1 MSTILSVRPR
11 ARRRVPALALVIAV
25 SGLSAPAASGAT
37 AQAGPASR
45 PTAALLDRPARLR
58 VENVSLADALG
69 ELERRSG
76 VPFAYSPS
84 LLPRDASLRCACD
97 GVTIGEALGQLLAAV
112 PFTYRET
119 DSQIVVVPSRAAGRD
134 GDASEPLPPPAP
146 EMNGALGLVMPAAT
160 AATAATAAAAAAT
173 RATFDSTT
181 VTGRVT
187 TEAGTPVSAAIVTI
201 PSLRLSATTNDAGV
215 YRIFVGPDRFVA
227 RADTIR
233 VTRLGYRPATV
244 PFTLASGRVTVD
256 VTLTSQAVSLEQV
269 VVTGTAGN
277 QERRAQAAVVAT
289 IDAAET
295 VKEAPINSVTQLL
308 GARVPGVVV
317 TEGSGTT
324 GSATRILVRG
334 AASISLSNQPLV
346 FIDGVRVD
354 GGFRAP
360 FNVSGSGASSSGQA
374 PSAMN
379 DLNPNDIESIEIV
392 KGPAAATL
400 YGADASAGVIQIIT
414 KKGRVVSRSFTQD
427 LTVEYDKLT
436 PNFDVPTNYATCNT
450 AALIAPTSPF
460 VLCRGQALNTIVS
473 DNPAERMNA
482 FRDGW
487 LGSGTYSVRGGA
499 ENYGFFA
506 SAGITNEQGTTINN
520 TMKQRSGR
528 GNFTFTPSPKLTFD
542 LLFSL
547 THNAYDLPR
556 NDQDT
561 YGYYVQSAFGNPR
574 TVVHGAP
581 RPGTSDSVLIGGTLL
596 GGVTLESLSSIIT
609 GSNAL
614 RAIPSAQVRYAPFS
628 WFTNRITLGG
638 DITAVDGSELFPK
651 NSFGWYPTIP
661 TYGNQIQTTR
671 QDDRLYTVDYLGN
684 MRAELGSDFS
694 SDLSFGSQYIRRTSD
709 RLSGAGQGLIS
720 NEANLV
726 TNATVSTIGQG
737 YGETRSVGMFAQE
750 QIGWRDRLFVQ
761 VGLRADRNSAFGD
774 DVGTFYLPK
783 FGASYVISEE
793 SFWEGLSNAVPT
805 LRLRAAYGTTGR
817 SPSSGALQTYVP
829 SKFVNETGVVELGVS
844 PGDPGN
850 PDLKPERGKE
860 FEAGFDAGFLDDRLG
875 LEVTYFN
882 KKSTDLIVQ
891 VPTAPSSG
899 FGGSIANI
907 GEVENKGFEFLLRA
921 TPVRTSSVAWDATL
935 NGSTLHN
942 EILELGTVGTFINN
956 FRVFTEGRQVAA
968 YWAHKVR
975 SVDVAGNKVVTSD
988 TAEFIGNQ
996 LPTFQ
1001 ANLTNTVTLFRNV
1014 RLYAQLE
1021 TKRGHYAYNVN
1032 QENRERSRLN
1042 TADIV
1047 YPADRGG
1054 YSAEERLRRL
1064 GPYVSER
1071 TGAVVGVSN
1080 VKEPFMQKAD
1090 HVRLREVS
1098 VTFMVPPSL
1107 LRTQRVSG
1115 ASITLGGRNL
1125 GLWKSDYE
1133 GDDPEVLGVGT
1144 ANSGVNQLFNADVFT
1159 VPPNR
1164 RFVVRFNVQF

>member
-1 MSTILSVRPR
+1 MSTTLSVSPR
-11 ARRRVPALALVIAV
+11 VHRRASATALIV
-25 SGLSAPAASGAT
+25 AASVLLAPLGGGAT
-37 AQAGPASR
+37 AQAGPAGR
-45 PTAALLDRPARLR
+45 TAATLLDRPARLR
-58 VENVSLADALG
+58 IADVSLADALG

-76 VPFAYSPS
+76 VPLAYSPS
-84 LLPRDASLRCACD
+84 LLPTAPSLRCACD
-97 GVTIGEALGQLLAAV
+97 DATIGEALQRLLADV
-112 PFTYRET
+112 PFTYRES
-119 DSQIVVVPSRAAGRD
+119 DGQVIVVPSPRVATRD
-134 GDASEPLPPPAP
+134 DASSDTPLPAP
-146 EMNGALGLVMPAAT
+146 ESVGALGIVMPPST
-160 AATAATAAAAAAT
+160 PVV
-173 RATFDSTT
+173 FDSAT

-187 TEAGTPVSAAIVTI
+187 SEGGAPVSGAIVTI
-201 PSLRLSATTNDAGV
+201 PSLRLSATTNDAGI
-215 YRIFVGPDRFVA
+215 YRLPVPTDRFVA
-227 RADTIR
+227 RSDTLR
-233 VTRLGYRPATV
+233 VTRLGYRPTTV
-244 PFTLASGRVTVD
+244 QFTLAPGRVTVD

-289 IDAAET
+289 IDAAQT

-317 TEGSGTT
+317 TDGSGTT
-324 GSATRILVRG
+324 GGSTRILIRG

-374 PSAMN
+374 PSTMN

-414 KKGRVVSRSFTQD
+414 KKGRVGSRSFTQD
-427 LTVEYDKLT
+427 LTVEYDEIT
-436 PNFDVPTNYATCNT
+436 PNFDVPTNYTTCNS
-450 AALIAPTSPF
+450 AALIAPTSSAI
-460 VLCRGQALNTIVS
+460 LCRGKTLNEIVS
-473 DNPAERMNA
+473 DNPAARMNA

-487 LGSGTYSVRGGA
+487 LGSGQYSVRGGG

-506 SAGITNEQGTTINN
+506 SGGASNEQGTTINN
-520 TMKQRSGR
+520 TVKQRSGR

-547 THNAYDLPR
+547 TRNTYDLPR

-561 YGYYVQSAFGNPR
+561 YGYYVESAFGNPR
-574 TVVHGAP
+574 TVVYGAP
-581 RPGTSDSVLIGGTLL
+581 RPGTTDSVVTGGTLL
-596 GGVTLESLSSIIT
+596 GGVTLESMSSIT
-609 GSNAL
+609 TRSNAL
-614 RAIPSAQVRYAPFS
+614 RAIPSTQVRYAPFS
-628 WFTNRITLGG
+628 WFTNRITLGA
-638 DITAVDGSELFPK
+638 DLTQLDGFELFPK

-671 QDDRLYTVDYLGN
+671 QNERLYTVDYLGN
-684 MRAELGSDFS
+684 IRAEFGTSFS
-694 SDLSFGSQYIRRTSD
+694 SDLSFGSQYIRRTND

-737 YGETRSVGMFAQE
+737 YGESRSVGLFAQE
-750 QIGWRDRLFVQ
+750 QIGWKDRLFLQ
-761 VGLRADRNSAFGD
+761 FGLRADKNSAFGS

-793 SFWEGLSNAVPT
+793 SFWDGFRNTVPT

-817 SPSSGALQTYVP
+817 SPSSGALQTYLP

-860 FEAGFDAGFLDDRLG
+860 FEAGFDAGFLEDRLG
-875 LEVTYFN
+875 LELTYYN
-882 KKSTDLIVQ
+882 KRSTDLIVA

-899 FGGSIANI
+899 FGGGIANL
-907 GEVENKGFEFLLRA
+907 GEVVNRGLEFLVRA
-921 TPVRTSSVAWDATL
+921 TPVRRSAISWDATL

-942 EILELGTVGTFINN
+942 EIIEIGTGGTFINN
-956 FRVFTEGRQVAA
+956 FRAFTEGRQIAA
-968 YWAHKVR
+968 YWAHKIR
-975 SVDVAGNKVVTSD
+975 SVDVGANRVITSD

-996 LPTFQ
+996 MPTFQ
-1001 ANLTNTVTLFRNV
+1001 ANLTNTVTLFRNF

-1032 QENRERSRLN
+1032 QENRDRSRIN
-1042 TADIV
+1042 SFEV
-1047 YPADRGG
+1047 VNPADRGG
-1054 YSAEERLRRL
+1054 YSPEERLRRL
-1064 GPYVSER
+1064 GQYYSER
-1071 TGAVVGVSN
+1071 TGTVVGVAN
-1080 VKEPFMQKAD
+1080 VKDPYMQKAD

-1098 VTFMVPPSL
+1098 LTFLVPQSL
-1107 LRTQRVSG
+1107 LFTQRLSG

-1125 GLWKSDYE
+1125 ALWKSDYE
-1133 GDDPEVLGVGT
+1133 GDDPEVLGVGS
-1144 ANSGVNQLFNADVFT
+1144 AASGVNQLFNADVFT
-1159 VPPNR
+1159 TPPSR
-1164 RFVVRFNVQF
+1164 RFIARFNVQF

>member
-1 MSTILSVRPR
+1 MSTTLSVSPR
-11 ARRRVPALALVIAV
+11 VLRR
-25 SGLSAPAASGAT
+25 APATALIVAASVLLAPLGDGAT
-37 AQAGPASR
+37 AQAGPAGR
-45 PTAALLDRPARLR
+45 TAATLLDRPARLR
-58 VENVSLADALG
+58 VADVSLADALG

-76 VPFAYSPS
+76 VPLAYSPS
-84 LLPRDASLRCACD
+84 LLPTARSLQCACD
-97 GVTIGEALGQLLAAV
+97 DATIGEALQRLLADV
-112 PFTYRET
+112 PFTYRES
-119 DSQIVVVPSRAAGRD
+119 DGQVIVVPSARVAPRD
-134 GDASEPLPPPAP
+134 GASSDTPLPAP
-146 EMNGALGLVMPAAT
+146 ESVGALGIVMPPST
-160 AATAATAAAAAAT
+160 PVV
-173 RATFDSTT
+173 FDSAT

-187 TEAGTPVSAAIVTI
+187 SEGGTPVSGAIVTI
-201 PSLRLSATTNDAGV
+201 PSLRLSATTNDAGI
-215 YRIFVGPDRFVA
+215 YRLPVPTDRFVA
-227 RADTIR
+227 RSDSLR
-233 VTRLGYRPATV
+233 VTRLGYRPTTV
-244 PFTLASGRVTVD
+244 RFTLAPGRVTVD

-289 IDAAET
+289 IDAAQT

-317 TEGSGTT
+317 TDGSGTT
-324 GSATRILVRG
+324 GGSTRILVRG

-374 PSAMN
+374 PSTMN

-414 KKGRVVSRSFTQD
+414 KKGRVGSRSFTQD
-427 LTVEYDKLT
+427 LTVEYDEVT
-436 PNFDVPTNYATCNT
+436 PNFEVPTNYTTCNT
-450 AALIAPTSPF
+450 AALIAPTSAAI
-460 VLCRGQALNTIVS
+460 LCRGKTLNEIVS
-473 DNPAERMNA
+473 DNPAKRMNA

-487 LGSGTYSVRGGA
+487 LGSGQYSVRGGG
-499 ENYGFFA
+499 ESYGFFA
-506 SAGITNEQGTTINN
+506 SGGVTNEQGTTINN
-520 TMKQRSGR
+520 TVKQRSGR
-528 GNFTFTPSPKLTFD
+528 GNFTFTPSSKLTFD

-547 THNAYDLPR
+547 TRNTYDLPR

-561 YGYYVQSAFGNPR
+561 YGYYVESAFGNPR
-574 TVVHGAP
+574 TVVYGAP
-581 RPGTSDSVLIGGTLL
+581 RPGRSDSVVTGGTLL
-596 GGVTLESLSSIIT
+596 GGVTLESMSSIIT
-609 GSNAL
+609 RSNAL
-614 RAIPSAQVRYAPFS
+614 RAIPSTQVRYAPFS
-628 WFTNRITLGG
+628 WFTNRVTLGG
-638 DITAVDGSELFPK
+638 DLTQLDGFELFPK

-671 QDDRLYTVDYLGN
+671 QNERLYTVDYLGN
-684 MRAELGSDFS
+684 IRAELGTSFS
-694 SDLSFGSQYIRRTSD
+694 SDLSFGSQYIRRTND

-737 YGETRSVGMFAQE
+737 YGESRSIGLFAQE
-750 QIGWRDRLFVQ
+750 QIGWKDRLFLQ
-761 VGLRADRNSAFGD
+761 FGLRADKNSAFGS

-793 SFWEGLSNAVPT
+793 PFWEGFRNTVPT

-817 SPSSGALQTYVP
+817 SPSSGALQTYSP

-875 LEVTYFN
+875 LELTYYN
-882 KKSTDLIVQ
+882 KRSTDLIVA

-899 FGGSIANI
+899 FGGGIANL
-907 GEVENKGFEFLLRA
+907 GEVVNRGLEFLVRA
-921 TPVRTSSVAWDATL
+921 TPVRGSAISWDAAL

-942 EILELGTVGTFINN
+942 EIIEIGTGGTFINN
-956 FRVFTEGRQVAA
+956 FRAFTEGRQIAA
-968 YWAHKVR
+968 YWAHKIR
-975 SVDVAGNKVVTSD
+975 SVDVGANRVITSD

-996 LPTFQ
+996 MPTFQ
-1001 ANLTNTVTLFRNV
+1001 ANLTNTVTLFRNL

-1032 QENRERSRLN
+1032 QENRDRSRTN
-1042 TADIV
+1042 SFEV
-1047 YPADRGG
+1047 VNPADRGG
-1054 YSAEERLRRL
+1054 YSPEERLRRL
-1064 GPYVSER
+1064 GQYYSER

-1080 VKEPFMQKAD
+1080 VKDPYMQKAD

-1098 VTFMVPPSL
+1098 VTFLVPQSL
-1107 LRTQRVSG
+1107 LFTQRLSG

-1125 GLWKSDYE
+1125 ALWKSDYE
-1133 GDDPEVLGVGT
+1133 GDDPEVLGVGS
-1144 ANSGVNQLFNADVFT
+1144 AASGVNQLFNADVFT
-1159 VPPNR
+1159 TPPSR
-1164 RFVVRFNVQF
+1164 RFIARFNVQF